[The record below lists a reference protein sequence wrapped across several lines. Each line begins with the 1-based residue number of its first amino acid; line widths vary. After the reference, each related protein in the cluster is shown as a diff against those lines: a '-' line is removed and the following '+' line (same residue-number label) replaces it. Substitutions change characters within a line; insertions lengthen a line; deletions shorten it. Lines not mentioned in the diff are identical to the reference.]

1 MVQSMRQRSIRK
13 QERRAVPVA
22 DTSETT
28 DRAIVAEVGARL
40 KHFRAAA
47 GLTLEELCRRSGVS
61 RAMLSKVER
70 GEKAPTL
77 TVMVRIAKG
86 LDVSLTTL
94 MGAGAEP
101 ATASVIHPSQRLT
114 FRDPETGFER
124 HVLSPSNIDSGVEL
138 LMHRIPPGQSSGLL
152 PVYNVPTEKFLVV
165 QDGQLVVSIGA
176 DRHKLK
182 SGDAFYFEIKEPYRF
197 DNPGKIDCV
206 YYLTIVRRRQL

>member
-1 MVQSMRQRSIRK
+1 MRQRSIKK
-13 QERRAVPVA
+13 QEGRAALVA
-22 DTSETT
+22 DTSETA

-40 KHFRAAA
+40 KHLRAAA
-47 GLTLEELCRRSGVS
+47 GLTLEELCGRSGVS

-77 TVMVRIAKG
+77 TVIVRIAKG
-86 LDVSLTTL
+86 LDVPLTTL
-94 MGAGAEP
+94 MGAGPEP
-101 ATASVIHPSQRLT
+101 ATASVIFPSQRLT

-165 QDGQLVVSIGA
+165 QDGRLVVAIGTK
-176 DRHKLK
+176 RHELK
-182 SGDAFYFEIKEPYRF
+182 SGDSFYFEVKELSLR
-197 DNPGKIDCV
+197 
-206 YYLTIVRRRQL
+206 

>member
-1 MVQSMRQRSIRK
+1 MRQRSIKK
-13 QERRAVPVA
+13 QEGRAALVA
-22 DTSETT
+22 DTSETA

-40 KHFRAAA
+40 KHLRAAA
-47 GLTLEELCRRSGVS
+47 GLTLEELCGRSGVS

-77 TVMVRIAKG
+77 TVIVRIAKG
-86 LDVSLTTL
+86 LDVPLTTL
-94 MGAGAEP
+94 MGAGPEP
-101 ATASVIHPSQRLT
+101 ATASVIRPSQRLT

-165 QDGQLVVSIGA
+165 QDGRLVVAIGTK
-176 DRHKLK
+176 RHELK
-182 SGDAFYFEIKEPYRF
+182 SGDSFYFEVKEPYRF
-197 DNPGKIDCV
+197 DNPGKTVCV
-206 YYLTIVRRRQL
+206 YYLTIVRRRQT